1 LLVDSIAFGLVYLL
15 SGSFFGRFGLNG
27 AEKMTIYR
35 MVVTIPSEVFL
46 EADDIEKAY
55 KMINY
60 ISENY
65 DKVAYPVS
73 VQQEKRT
80 GVAQVK
86 LISIEEARADDDI
99 RPTNFIKIDPET
111 PTEPPEGPK
120 LA

>member
-1 LLVDSIAFGLVYLL
+1 M
-15 SGSFFGRFGLNG
+15 NG
-27 AEKMTIYR
+27 VEKMTIYR

-46 EADDIEKAY
+46 EADNIEKAY

-65 DKVAYPVS
+65 EKIAYPVS

-86 LISIEEARADDDI
+86 LVSIEEARADDDI
-99 RPTNFIKIDPET
+99 RSTNFIISLPET
-111 PTEPPEGPK
+111 PTEPPDGPEV
-120 LA
+120 A